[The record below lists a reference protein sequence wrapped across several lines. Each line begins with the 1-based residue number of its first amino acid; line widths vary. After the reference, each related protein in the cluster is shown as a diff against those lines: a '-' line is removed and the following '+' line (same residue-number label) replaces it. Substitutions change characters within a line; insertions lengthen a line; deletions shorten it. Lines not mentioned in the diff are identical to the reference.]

1 MSADSTYLSAD
12 MLTAL
17 LLSTLL
23 FPLAR
28 VTVAQPYFLLS
39 DENPMYIQLELADF
53 LSSLPQSVVRGD
65 AVSLSDNVV
74 RKIFNFA
81 KLKKDDIFY
90 HLGCGE
96 GNAVAIAAKEFGI
109 KKSVGIEI
117 DKSVADKASKHIAS
131 IENAHIVNADIR
143 KADISDATVLLFWF
157 SDLDLVDSMTK
168 RFKKEI
174 KEGARVI
181 TIWAPLDMTLPDKVE
196 FPFFINKK
204 PFKRARSIRQQIKA
218 IYRTE
223 CIDFTASWLLAERY
237 IDALEVTPGE
247 YRRFVNMLQ
256 SMVIWIN
263 AWNMRV
269 ACEDEV
275 PPPVQAYIG
284 ILKTFFNIDLSG
296 MITKGQK

>member
-1 MSADSTYLSAD
+1 M
-12 MLTAL
+12 
-17 LLSTLL
+17 
-23 FPLAR
+23 
-28 VTVAQPYFLLS
+28 
-39 DENPMYIQLELADF
+39 ELGDF
-53 LSSLPQSVVRGD
+53 LSSLPQSVIRGD

-81 KLKKDDIFY
+81 KLKKNDIFC

-117 DKSVADKASKHIAS
+117 DKSVADKARKHIAT
-131 IENAHIVNADIR
+131 IENAYIINADIC
-143 KADISDATVLLFWF
+143 KADISYATVLLFWF
-157 SDLDLVDSMTK
+157 SDLDLVDAMTK
-168 RFKKEI
+168 RFKKELNDR
-174 KEGARVI
+174 ARVI
-181 TIWAPLDMTLPDKVE
+181 TIWAPLGMTLPDKVE

-204 PFKRARSIRQQIKA
+204 PFKRARSIQQQIKA
-218 IYRTE
+218 IYGTE
-223 CIDFTASWLLAERY
+223 CIDFTAAWLLAERY
-237 IDALEVTPGE
+237 IDALEVTPSE

-263 AWNMRV
+263 AWNMQV

-275 PPPVQAYIG
+275 PPPVQTYIG

-296 MITKGQK
+296 MITKEQK